1 MVHAARARLDVIA
14 NSEQRGRFSRPQ
26 RRRPFRQHCGHIRS
40 AQHPLHSPSGVEHST
55 RGDFVLANQVAGAL
69 AYGAD
74 PDPVMKGTQQL
85 AAFAALAG
93 ARPADPLEGMLAAQM
108 VGVHDAAM
116 SCLRR
121 ANVPGQTFE
130 ARRMNLDMA
139 SKLSR
144 TYAILLEALDKRR
157 GKGQPQVVRVERV
170 NVEAGGRAIVG
181 AVSHPER
188 GGGGDGREVDG
199 RAHARAL
206 THAPEPALRCADP
219 GREPV
224 PVARGE
230 GQAAL

>member
-1 MVHAARARLDVIA
+1 MPDTGAKSRGKAKPPPEPARDAREHLEDWRDKKNLSGSDAA
-14 NSEQRGRFSRPQ
+14 EFS
-26 RRRPFRQHCGHIRS
+26 
-40 AQHPLHSPSGVEHST
+40 
-55 RGDFVLANQVAGAL
+55 FVLANQVAGAL

-93 ARPADPLEGMLAAQM
+93 TRPADPLEGMLAAQM

-116 SCLRR
+116 GCLRR

-139 SKLSR
+139 TRLSR
-144 TYAILLEALDKRR
+144 TYATLLEALDKRR

-181 AVSHPER
+181 AVSHPGR
-188 GGGGDGREVDG
+188 GGGGDGREIDG
-199 RAHARAL
+199 RARARAL
-206 THAPEPALRCADP
+206 THAPEPEVWCEDAQ
-219 GREPV
+219 REPV
-224 PVARGE
+224 PVAGRE

>member
-1 MVHAARARLDVIA
+1 MPETKARPRKGKPPPEPASDPREHLKDWRDKKNLSGSDAA
-14 NSEQRGRFSRPQ
+14 EFS
-26 RRRPFRQHCGHIRS
+26 
-40 AQHPLHSPSGVEHST
+40 
-55 RGDFVLANQVAGAL
+55 FVLANQVAGAL
-69 AYGAD
+69 AYGPE

-93 ARPADPLEGMLAAQM
+93 VRPADPLEGMLAAQM

-116 SCLRR
+116 GCLRR

-139 SKLSR
+139 NRLAR
-144 TYAILLEALDKRR
+144 TYATLLEALDKRR

-181 AVSHPER
+181 AVSHPGR
-188 GGGGDGREVDG
+188 GGGGDGAGTDG
-199 RAHARAL
+199 RARARAL
-206 THAPEPALRCADP
+206 THAPEPALRGADP

>member
-1 MVHAARARLDVIA
+1 MAETKARPRKAKPPPEPASDPREHLKDWRDKENLSGSDAA
-14 NSEQRGRFSRPQ
+14 EFS
-26 RRRPFRQHCGHIRS
+26 
-40 AQHPLHSPSGVEHST
+40 
-55 RGDFVLANQVAGAL
+55 FVLANQVAGAL

-108 VGVHDAAM
+108 VAVHDAAM

-139 SKLSR
+139 NRLSR
-144 TYAILLEALDKRR
+144 TYATLLEALDKRR

-170 NVEAGGRAIVG
+170 NVEAGGQAIVG
-181 AVSHPER
+181 AVSHPGR
-188 GGGGDGREVDG
+188 GGGGDATGTDG
-199 RAHARAL
+199 RARAPAAL
-206 THAPEPALRCADP
+206 AHEPGTPLRGADP
-219 GREPV
+219 EREPV